1 MKRHTDNVKCVQLKE
16 HVQAQLLK
24 EYAHMNDEQRQC
36 AIEQKLANGSS
47 PIACLW
53 RKLTQRQY
61 SSSARHDP
69 ERIVA
74 EGHAPYNGRAKHKT
88 RVSQVVR

>member
-1 MKRHTDNVKCVQLKE
+1 MKQHTANVKCVQLKE
-16 HVQAQLLK
+16 QIQAQQME
-24 EYAHMNDEQRQC
+24 EYAHMTDEQRQC

-53 RKLTQRQY
+53 RKLTQRHY
-61 SSSARHDP
+61 SASARHDQ

-74 EGHAPYNGRAKHKT
+74 EGHAAYNGRVTHKT
-88 RVSQVVR
+88 RGSQVVR

>member
-1 MKRHTDNVKCVQLKE
+1 MKRHTTNVKCVQLKE
-16 HVQAQLLK
+16 HIQAQQMK
-24 EYAHMNDEQRQC
+24 EYAHMTDEQRQC
-36 AIEQKLANGSS
+36 TIEQKLANGSS
-47 PIACLW
+47 PIAGLW

-74 EGHAPYNGRAKHKT
+74 EGQATYNGRLKHKT
-88 RVSQVVR
+88 RVSRVVR